1 MIPFSRLLTYANTA
15 PDKKYGM
22 LMRAKDGFK
31 DVWNPGRVITLNS
44 TPSIDST
51 IVLPEQEKSFRF
63 TSGFISLAVD
73 QMQDLNVS
81 KQEGDYTIEFYM
93 YAVGRNTNNWYI
105 SNGTGVTGG
114 VKIYTS
120 NLYLQGRTKGTSL
133 ISSNIPLNVWT
144 HVALVQ
150 SGTDVRL
157 YISGS
162 LKMILNG
169 DRWGVYNTPLRIGG
183 YETSANAYYDQIRI
197 SNSALYTESSITPP
211 TYPFE

>member
-93 YAVGRNTNNWYI
+93 YAVGRNTNN
-105 SNGTGVTGG
+105 
-114 VKIYTS
+114 
-120 NLYLQGRTKGTSL
+120 
-133 ISSNIPLNVWT
+133 
-144 HVALVQ
+144 
-150 SGTDVRL
+150 
-157 YISGS
+157 
-162 LKMILNG
+162 
-169 DRWGVYNTPLRIGG
+169 
-183 YETSANAYYDQIRI
+183 
-197 SNSALYTESSITPP
+197 
-211 TYPFE
+211 